1 MATTT
6 RTDPLRNFKF
16 RVELEPKDST
26 KLSEITLGFAVVSGL
41 TVQNEMISYR
51 EGGMNTHP
59 HKMVG
64 LSDFGPITLSR
75 GTFAGEM
82 DLWNWQKAIHTWSQ
96 GGTGANGDTY
106 DYRYTAKVFIYDH
119 PVPTGAYDD
128 VGATLVNDVSKGVK
142 LAYTIYNCWPSSYS
156 LGDLNAGDSSILIQ
170 QMVLN
175 HEGFDISSTT
185 SSDPNEDVDTSVPS
199 TVS

>member
-16 RVELEPKDST
+16 RVELEPKNST
-26 KLSEITLGFAVVSGL
+26 KLSSITLGFAVVSGL

-82 DLWNWQKAIHTWSQ
+82 DLYEWQKAIHTWSQ
-96 GGTGANGDTY
+96 GGTAASGDTY
-106 DYRYTAKVFIYDH
+106 DYRYTAKIRIYDH
-119 PVPTGAYDD
+119 PQPTAGYDD
-128 VGATLVNDVSKGVK
+128 VGALSDVDVNSGVK
-142 LAYTIYNCWPSSYS
+142 LSYTIYNCWPSSYS

-175 HEGFDISSTT
+175 HEGFTIHYTDTAE
-185 SSDPNEDVDTSVPS
+185 EDVEEGATDTVD
-199 TVS
+199 